1 MLGGWVSYWQLPVI
15 SSAVWFG
22 TLLAMMVVWLAKG
35 QPIYPSMSYA
45 QGQTIAYI
53 SDIGATGL
61 KPLFIAGSTV
71 SVVVFDFAFISERW
85 LRHKG
90 RLAHNTSWTQKILSI
105 CSIIA
110 AIVGAAGLI
119 LLTIFDTRRHPHL
132 HRVFL
137 GLFIGGYIVSAI
149 FICAEYQRLG
159 VTFRQYKILA
169 ASFWIKLGF
178 ILVEIALVVAFG
190 VMSYQVK
197 YNTAAILEW
206 TISLVYILYV
216 LSFVLDFIPAVK
228 TKPSDSRFPTAKEM
242 AQADTNGP
250 SVSGGPVFSEDS
262 AAHNRYAAGH
272 AHNQPMSDVEMQQ
285 QGPNPAYA
293 NQEMMDTPRDS
304 YASSSRPIIDQQPQ
318 MYPTRAF

>member
-1 MLGGWVSYWQLPVI
+1 
-15 SSAVWFG
+15 
-22 TLLAMMVVWLAKG
+22 MMIVWLAKG

-71 SVVVFDFAFISERW
+71 SVVIFDLAFISERW

-90 RLAHNTSWTQKILSI
+90 RLAHNTNWTQKILSI

-119 LLTIFDTRRHPHL
+119 LLTIFDTLHHPHL

-159 VTFRQYKILA
+159 VTFREYKVLRM
-169 ASFWIKLGF
+169 SFWIKLFF
-178 ILVEIALVVAFG
+178 IFAEVALVIGEYRSWPASHIGLTSAPSLRCDVLPG
-190 VMSYQVK
+190 EIQYSCDLGMDDLPRLHLLR
-197 YNTAAILEW
+197 TILC
-206 TISLVYILYV
+206 
-216 LSFVLDFIPAVK
+216 PC
-228 TKPSDSRFPTAKEM
+228 KPSRSTFRR
-242 AQADTNGP
+242 
-250 SVSGGPVFSEDS
+250 V
-262 AAHNRYAAGH
+262 
-272 AHNQPMSDVEMQQ
+272 
-285 QGPNPAYA
+285 
-293 NQEMMDTPRDS
+293 
-304 YASSSRPIIDQQPQ
+304 
-318 MYPTRAF
+318 